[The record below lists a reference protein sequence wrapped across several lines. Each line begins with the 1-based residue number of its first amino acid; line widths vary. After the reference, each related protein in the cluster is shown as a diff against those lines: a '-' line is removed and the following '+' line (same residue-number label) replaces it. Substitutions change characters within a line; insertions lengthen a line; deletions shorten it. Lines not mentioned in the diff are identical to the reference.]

1 MVKKLLALLLIC
13 TACAHAETIKTDVLV
28 IGGSV
33 SGATAAIQSARSK
46 LKTLLIT
53 PGQWLEHSMPSSA
66 SYAITTNKNLPTGI
80 WGEFCGKTINFYSN
94 TTGYQSQPN
103 VTLKFDGTTGA
114 DVLLRI
120 ADTVKGLTIKT
131 GMPFTS
137 IKKDRTGWEVTS
149 VKGDNTTIIEAK
161 VVIDATE
168 KGEVVTKVGASL
180 PPMLDRSKTD
190 VGLLYRT
197 SVAVGDIMKD
207 GFVTMRSLLVRNAD
221 NLLVTEALLPA
232 NHDEQYLPLQMAVG
246 QATGAI
252 AAYCAFF
259 KTTTKNLKVRI
270 VQQELLDYKAYLMP
284 FVDVKPTD
292 RYIRAIQ
299 QVGATGMLKG
309 EMKNGELYFM
319 PEKAVSTEE
328 IKSFLTEIYSRAFLW
343 FNKEKPGDKFTQG
356 NLLSLI
362 SEMTLTDPNTL
373 RITMQRDWK
382 QKYHFTSDFDSVRP
396 VTRLEFAAL
405 VNQFLNPFGRTI
417 DMVGN
422 IVN

>member
-1 MVKKLLALLLIC
+1 MIKKLLALILIC
-13 TACAHAETIKTDVLV
+13 TTCAHAETIKTDVLV
-28 IGGSV
+28 IGGTV

-53 PGQWLEHSMPSSA
+53 PGQWLERSMPSTA
-66 SYAITTNKNLPTGI
+66 NFTITTNKNLPTGI
-80 WGEFCGKTINFYSN
+80 WGEFCSKTINFYSN

-114 DVLLRI
+114 DILLRI
-120 ADTVKGLTIKT
+120 ADTIKGLTIKT

-137 IKKDRTGWEVTS
+137 IKKDGTGWEITS
-149 VKGDNTTIIEAK
+149 IKGDNTTIIDAK
-161 VVIDATE
+161 VVIDASE
-168 KGEVVTKVGASL
+168 KGEVVAKAGASL

-190 VGLLYRT
+190 AGLLYRT
-197 SVAVGDIMKD
+197 SVAVSDVMKD
-207 GFVTMRSLLVRNAD
+207 GFVPIRDLVIRNAD
-221 NLLVTEALLPA
+221 NLLVTDALLPE
-232 NHDEQYLPLQMAVG
+232 NHDEQYLPLQMAIG
-246 QATGAI
+246 QATGAM

-270 VQQELLDYKAYLMP
+270 VQQELLDYKVYLMP

-299 QVGATGMLKG
+299 QVAATGMLKG

-319 PEKAVSTEE
+319 PEKVVSTEDV
-328 IKSFLTEIYSRAFLW
+328 KPFLTEIYSRAFLW
-343 FNKEKPGDKFTQG
+343 FNREKPGEKFTQG

-362 SEMTLTDPNTL
+362 SEMTLTDPGTL
-373 RITMQRDWK
+373 RTTMQRDWK
-382 QKYHFTSDFDSVRP
+382 QKYLFTSDFDLTRP

-405 VNQFLNPFGRTI
+405 VNQFLNPFGRTV
-417 DMVGN
+417 DMAGN